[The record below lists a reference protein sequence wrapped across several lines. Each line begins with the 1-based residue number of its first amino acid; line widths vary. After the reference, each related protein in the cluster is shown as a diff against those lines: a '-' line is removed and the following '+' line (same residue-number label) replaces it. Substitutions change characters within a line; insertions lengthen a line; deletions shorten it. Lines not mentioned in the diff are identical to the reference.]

1 MGMFK
6 DLKKLSDQGKE
17 IGKKSGRPTSM
28 MGMIKDTPNMIS
40 QATAAVDD
48 AMKLQDDMQA
58 QQLLLQT
65 GVPGAATIKGFQDTG
80 ALVNFNPQVIISLDV
95 ELEGQAPYEVQ
106 TTTAVPQTMLAQLQ
120 PGNRIAVRVDQANP
134 QNIVIDWARAGTV

>member
-17 IGKKSGRPTSM
+17 MGKKSGRPTSM

-48 AMKLQDDMQA
+48 AMALQENMQA
-58 QQLLLQT
+58 EQALLQT
-65 GVPGAATIKGFQDTG
+65 GTPAAGTIKSFQDTG
-80 ALVNFNPQVIISLDV
+80 ALVNFNPQVIIELDV
-95 ELEGQAPYEVQ
+95 EVDGGAPYTVQ
-106 TTTAVPQTMLAQLQ
+106 TSTSVPQTMLAQLT
-120 PGNRIAVRVDQANP
+120 PGNKLALRVDQANP
-134 QNIVIDWARAGTV
+134 QNIAIDWARFGQV